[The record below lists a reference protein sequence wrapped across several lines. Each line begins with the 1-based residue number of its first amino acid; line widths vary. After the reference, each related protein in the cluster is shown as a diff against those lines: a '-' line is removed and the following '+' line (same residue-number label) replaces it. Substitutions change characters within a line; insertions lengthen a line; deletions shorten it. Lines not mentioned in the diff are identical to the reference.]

1 MVTLCWETHSSSYG
15 SFLLIHKVLLT
26 QNYCHERTGVKQQ
39 TFRASSQTP
48 SLTLN
53 SEASSSLEPICGLC
67 STVLHSEGLSASV
80 YFPLPSNLWSVET
93 FLFHLLPVL
102 STLLFS
108 LLLTDIDKCLNCDQ
122 LIRFRQKISILRSI
136 RAMDCIFQINQ
147 FYKHKSIIYI
157 LFPVFFLSF

>member
-1 MVTLCWETHSSSYG
+1 MGTLCLETTHSSSYG

-53 SEASSSLEPICGLC
+53 SGASSSLELVCGLC
-67 STVLHSEGLSASV
+67 STALHSEGLSASV
-80 YFPLPSNLWSVET
+80 YFPLPSNLWSVEM
-93 FLFHLLPVL
+93 FLFHLLPIL

-108 LLLTDIDKCLNCDQ
+108 LLLTDIDNKCLNCDQ
-122 LIRFRQKISILRSI
+122 LISFRQKLAYLEESEQWTAFFKSISSISIK
-136 RAMDCIFQINQ
+136 A
-147 FYKHKSIIYI
+147 
-157 LFPVFFLSF
+157 